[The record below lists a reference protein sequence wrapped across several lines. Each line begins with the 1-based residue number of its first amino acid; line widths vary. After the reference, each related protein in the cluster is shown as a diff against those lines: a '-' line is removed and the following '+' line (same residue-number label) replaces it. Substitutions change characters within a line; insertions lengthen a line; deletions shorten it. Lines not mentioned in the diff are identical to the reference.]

1 MHSVSRGNPS
11 TLIQNEGFFFFLR
24 HMSNYYEIPSF
35 EGHFKKL
42 SIEAICINGYLLRP
56 ASQIQPGQSKYG
68 TGQCFSKWNSL
79 SIPNG
84 DIFLGGPSIP
94 Q

>member
-1 MHSVSRGNPS
+1 MPGLVHTSEMAGTER
-11 TLIQNEGFFFFLR
+11 EG
-24 HMSNYYEIPSF
+24 EIPSF

-42 SIEAICINGYLLRP
+42 TIEAICINGYLLRP

-84 DIFLGGPSIP
+84 DIFLGGTSIP